1 MATREADIQKAIV
14 DALGLVGFECLEVG
28 KVRRAVVCPDCGGKH
43 FPTGWQGN
51 TPGTPDLMVG
61 LASGFPLCTW
71 VGLELKRPTHA
82 KTRPEQ
88 LELWQRGRTAIV
100 RSPREALE
108 DLHAVV
114 RSISEWQA
122 PGSLLEALERIK
134 HQV

>member
-14 DALGLVGFECLEVG
+14 DTLGLVGFECLEVG

-43 FPTGWQGN
+43 VPDGYQGN
-51 TPGTPDLMVG
+51 TPGTPDLFVG

-71 VGLELKRPTHA
+71 VGLELKRPTGG

-100 RSPREALE
+100 LSPREALE